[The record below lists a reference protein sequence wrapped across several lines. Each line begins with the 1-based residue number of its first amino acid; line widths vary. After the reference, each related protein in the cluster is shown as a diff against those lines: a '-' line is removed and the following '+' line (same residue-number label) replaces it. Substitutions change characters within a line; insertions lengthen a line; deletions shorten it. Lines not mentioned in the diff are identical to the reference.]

1 VAHKKAPRLLKKE
14 NSKAQAALKGI
25 EDLLQQSL
33 LFGSKFR

>member
-25 EDLLQQSL
+25 ENLQQSL